1 MAKGKKKNE
10 DVEAYRHETDK
21 RKNAVPVGLVSYDT
35 SKPMKNSERIIL
47 LSLFNAPASISK
59 IKLVK
64 LLFLFSM
71 EGSDSIYSFLP
82 HKYGPFS
89 FQLYRNLSALSNTG
103 WIDEENL
110 KIHDDKKSAALI
122 EIQMLPRMMRD
133 KFISINEKYGK
144 LSEHEI
150 LKIVY
155 MKYPEFT
162 FRSELSSKT
171 IPIPLAPISIYTIG
185 YEGISI
191 DSFLNAF
198 LQKGIKQLIDVRKNP
213 ISRKWG
219 FAKNTL
225 AGLCDKV
232 GIDYLH
238 FPELGISSAQR
249 MNITT
254 KEDYDKLFYEYEKN
268 YLPLHKHTVKNVLSL
283 MERVPSALVCMEADV
298 QMCHRGRLASM
309 LNKMSDIQIVHLS
322 AK

>member
-1 MAKGKKKNE
+1 
-10 DVEAYRHETDK
+10 
-21 RKNAVPVGLVSYDT
+21 
-35 SKPMKNSERIIL
+35 MKNSGRIIL
-47 LSLFNAPASISK
+47 MALSNAPEGMAK

-103 WIDEENL
+103 WIDEEIL
-110 KIHDDKKSAALI
+110 KIHDDKKNAALI
-122 EIQMLPRMMRD
+122 EIQMLPRMIRD

-144 LSEHEI
+144 LSEQEL

-155 MKYPEFT
+155 DRYPEFS
-162 FRSELSSKT
+162 FRSELSSAT
-171 IPIPLAPISIYTIG
+171 IPHPLAPISIYTIG

-191 DSFLNAF
+191 DSFLNTL
-198 LQKGIKQLIDVRKNP
+198 LQKGMSRLIDVRRNP

-219 FAKNTL
+219 FAKSTL
-225 AGLCDKV
+225 SGLCDKV

-249 MNITT
+249 INITT
-254 KEDYDKLFYEYEKN
+254 KEDYDKLFYSYEKN

-283 MERVPSALVCMEADV
+283 MEQTPSALVCMEADV
-298 QMCHRGRLASM
+298 QMCHRERLASM
-309 LNKMSDIQIVHLS
+309 LNKMSDIQVVHLS
-322 AK
+322 VR

>member
-1 MAKGKKKNE
+1 
-10 DVEAYRHETDK
+10 
-21 RKNAVPVGLVSYDT
+21 
-35 SKPMKNSERIIL
+35 MKNSERIIL
-47 LSLFNAPASISK
+47 MAMSNASESTTK

-64 LLFLFSM
+64 LLFLFSI
-71 EGSDSIYSFLP
+71 EGPDSTYSFLP
-82 HKYGPFS
+82 YKYGPFS
-89 FQLYRNLSALSNTG
+89 FQLYRNLSALSHAG
-103 WIDEENL
+103 WINGELL
-110 KIHDDKKSAALI
+110 KIHDDKKEDALN
-122 EIQMLPRMMRD
+122 EIRMLPKLTRD
-133 KFISINEKYGK
+133 NLINIHQRYGR
-144 LSEHEI
+144 LSEKEI

-155 MKYPEFT
+155 AKYPEFT
-162 FRSELSSKT
+162 FRSEM
-171 IPIPLAPISIYTIG
+171 PLEKAPQPVAPIAIYTIG

-191 DSFLNAF
+191 DAFLNTL
-198 LQKGIKQLIDVRKNP
+198 LQKGLSRLIDVRRNP

-283 MERVPSALVCMEADV
+283 MKQTPSALVCMEADV

-309 LNKMSDIQIVHLS
+309 LNKMSDIQVVHLS

>member
-1 MAKGKKKNE
+1 
-10 DVEAYRHETDK
+10 
-21 RKNAVPVGLVSYDT
+21 
-35 SKPMKNSERIIL
+35 MKNGDRIIL
-47 LSLFNAPASISK
+47 MALFNPPESMTK

-71 EGSDSIYSFLP
+71 EGTDSTYSFLP
-82 HKYGPFS
+82 YKYGPFS
-89 FQLYRNLSALSNTG
+89 FQLYRNLSALSHAG
-103 WIDEENL
+103 WMDGELL
-110 KIHDDKKSAALI
+110 KIHDDKKEDALN
-122 EIQMLPRMMRD
+122 EIRMLPKLTRD
-133 KFISINEKYGK
+133 NLINIHQRYGR
-144 LSEHEI
+144 LSEKEI

-155 MKYPEFT
+155 AKYPEFI
-162 FRSELSSKT
+162 FRSEM
-171 IPIPLAPISIYTIG
+171 PLEKAPQPVAPIAIYTIG

-191 DSFLNAF
+191 DSFLNI
-198 LQKGIKQLIDVRKNP
+198 LIQKGIHRLIDVRRNP

-254 KEDYDKLFYEYEKN
+254 KEDYDKLFYSYEKN

-283 MERVPSALVCMEADV
+283 MEQTPSALVCMEADV

-309 LNKMSDIQIVHLS
+309 LNKMSDIQVVHLS